1 MIRRTNVFFALL
13 GPERTAIGLV
23 RINQSSGLVEQ
34 FDDLSRSWH
43 PLPDASFAQ
52 AFADHRLDPTRG
64 VALARARG
72 VL

>member
-23 RINQSSGLVEQ
+23 RINQASGVVEQ
-34 FDDLSRSWH
+34 YDDVTRSWRT
-43 PLPDASFAQ
+43 LPDASFTKAL
-52 AFADHRLDPTRG
+52 ADRRLDPTHG